1 MRLSIT
7 AALLSLW
14 HPTAVHAE
22 DISEADLREHIEILA
37 SDDFGGRKPGTEGE
51 NKTVR
56 YIATEWKKAGL
67 EPATG
72 SLSWYAPV
80 ALVDR
85 TPLKQTILFT
95 RANGKSSNGRREK
108 EIRIEEGQLLLRG
121 AMQFGALANASIV
134 HSGYASAS
142 VEELEKSVSGKLA
155 MLFLQSPDKSKELV
169 GYRERK
175 ANLVAAGASGVIT
188 IIRSK
193 SRFYRSARRFRGV
206 NTSLDGEGLHAP
218 VEGVIS
224 GKAAERLLRKAR
236 VDPKQLAE
244 EVERDGFL
252 PIEVGIHA
260 DLSVET
266 RVRAFQSHNVVGKI
280 AGRNP
285 ESGAVLFL
293 GHWDHL
299 GECRREPATDRICNG
314 AVDNASGISLLIET
328 AKRLVKQ
335 QPDRDI
341 YFLATTAEESGLLG
355 AKAFAADPG
364 FPLER
369 LVAVFNADTI
379 ALSAEG
385 KRIAVVGRGETDLDE
400 DIEKV
405 AAAQDR
411 EIDKTDTAN
420 AYLKRQDGYV
430 FLEKDIPAFMIT
442 SAFSDQE
449 RLDSYLSGRYHDVS
463 DELDEQLLLGGA
475 AADANFHVALG
486 RHFGSIVSFPEKTS
500 PNSAANNA
508 VNSSGE

>member
-1 MRLSIT
+1 MRLFVT
-7 AALLSLW
+7 AVFLSLLL
-14 HPTAVHAE
+14 PAVVHAE
-22 DISEADLREHIEILA
+22 TISETDLREHIEILA

-72 SLSWYAPV
+72 SPSWYAPV
-80 ALVDR
+80 GLVDR
-85 TPLKQTILFT
+85 TPLKQTVTFT
-95 RANGKSSNGRREK
+95 RSSGTGPNGQREK
-108 EIRIEEGQLLLRG
+108 IIKIDEGQVLLRG
-121 AMQFGALANASIV
+121 VMQFGAIADAQIV
-134 HSGYASAS
+134 HAGYAVASA
-142 VEELEKSVSGKLA
+142 EELEKSVSGKLA
-155 MLFLQSPDKSKELV
+155 MLFLQSSDKSKELP
-169 GYRERK
+169 GYQERK
-175 ANLVAAGASGVIT
+175 ANLIAAGASGVIT

-193 SRFYRSARRFRGV
+193 SRFYSSARRFRGAS
-206 NTSLDGEGLHAP
+206 TSLDGREFHAP
-218 VEGVIS
+218 VEGLIS
-224 GKAAERLLRKAR
+224 GKAADKLLRKAG
-236 VDPKQLAE
+236 VDLKQLAKDVE
-244 EVERDGFL
+244 EDGFL
-252 PIEVGIHA
+252 PRETGIQA
-260 DLSVET
+260 DISLET
-266 RVRAFQSHNVVGKI
+266 RVRAYQSHNVVGKI
-280 AGRNP
+280 AGRKP

-299 GECRREPATDRICNG
+299 GECRQEPAVDRICNG
-314 AVDNASGISLLIET
+314 AVDNASGIALLIET
-328 AKRLVKQ
+328 AKRLVKS

-355 AKAFAADPG
+355 AKAFAADAG
-364 FPLER
+364 FPLDR

-379 ALSAEG
+379 ALSETG
-385 KRIAVVGRGETDLDE
+385 ERIAVVGRGETDLDE

-405 AAAQDR
+405 AAAEDR

-420 AYLKRQDGYV
+420 AFLKRQDGYV

-486 RHFGSIVSFPEKTS
+486 RYFASVDSFPSKTT
-500 PNSAANNA
+500 PDGVVNSA
-508 VNSSGE
+508 GE

>member
-1 MRLSIT
+1 MRLSII
-7 AALLSLW
+7 AALLLLLL
-14 HPTAVHAE
+14 PTVVDAE

-37 SDDFGGRKPGTEGE
+37 NDDFGGRKPGTEGE
-51 NKTVR
+51 NKTVS

-67 EPATG
+67 APAAG
-72 SLSWYAPV
+72 SRSWYGPV

-85 TPLKQTILFT
+85 TPLKQTVIFT
-95 RANGKSSNGRREK
+95 RANGTSSAQKSEK
-108 EIRIEEGQLLLRG
+108 VIRIQEGELLLRG

-134 HSGYASAS
+134 HAGYASAS

-155 MLFLQSPDKSKELV
+155 MLFLQSPDKSKELA
-169 GYRERK
+169 GYQERK

-193 SRFYRSARRFRGV
+193 SRFYRSARRFRGAS
-206 NTSLDGEGLHAP
+206 TSLDGQGLHAA

-236 VDPKQLAE
+236 VDSKQLAE
-244 EVERDGFL
+244 QVERDGFL
-252 PIEVGIHA
+252 PIEVGVYA
-260 DLSVET
+260 DISVET
-266 RVRAFQSHNVVGKI
+266 RVRAYQSHNVVGKI
-280 AGRNP
+280 AGKKP

-355 AKAFAADPG
+355 AKAFAADAG

-379 ALSAEG
+379 ALSETG
-385 KRIAVVGRGETDLDE
+385 KIIAVVGRGETDLDE

-405 AAAQDR
+405 AAAQNR
-411 EIDKTDTAN
+411 EIDTSDKAN
-420 AYLKRQDGYV
+420 AFLKRQDGYV

-449 RLDSYLSGRYHDVS
+449 RLDAYLSGRYHDVS
-463 DELDEQLLLGGA
+463 DELDEELLLGGA

-486 RHFGSIVSFPEKTS
+486 RYFANIDSFPEKTS
-500 PNSAANNA
+500 SIGAANSATNNT
-508 VNSSGE
+508 GE